1 MQNDQ
6 LRLQL
11 SFMPPQM
18 WNQICDARDNK
29 SPQYRDQRTNPQY
42 LIPQRNTEFFFDSA
56 DPNDPRI
63 SRLQRYAAVAS
74 VTGLLNEVDEAMEYV
89 KTHSGV
95 EVDYSQEDGE
105 IAEEAIDDTSVAP
118 KRRADKAI
126 PDIADNESATKRSH
140 YSIMPPGHVIH
151 PSKTQRIA
159 PTVEPPPSDIA
170 PQVAS
175 TFGDMADAT
184 NHPSA
189 QDKRLLHR
197 QKRR

>member
-1 MQNDQ
+1 
-6 LRLQL
+6 
-11 SFMPPQM
+11 MPET
-18 WNQICDARDNK
+18 IRHG
-29 SPQYRDQRTNPQY
+29 SIVTRGRTP
-42 LIPQRNTEFFFDSA
+42 S

-63 SRLQRYAAVAS
+63 SKLQRCTAVTS
-74 VTGLLNEVDEAMEYV
+74 VTGLLNEVDEAIEYV
-89 KTHSGV
+89 KAHSKV

-105 IAEEAIDDTSVAP
+105 IVEETIDDTIVAP
-118 KRRADKAI
+118 KRRDNRAI
-126 PDIADNESATKRSH
+126 HNIADDESASKRS
-140 YSIMPPGHVIH
+140 YDSIMPPGHVIH

-159 PTVEPPPSDIA
+159 PTVESPPSNIV